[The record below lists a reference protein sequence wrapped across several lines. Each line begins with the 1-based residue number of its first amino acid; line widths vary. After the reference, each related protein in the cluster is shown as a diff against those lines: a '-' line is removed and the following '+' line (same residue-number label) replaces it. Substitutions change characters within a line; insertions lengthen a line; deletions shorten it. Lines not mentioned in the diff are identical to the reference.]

1 MSNPFFSSPGSCAR
15 AAASPASIPPRTT
28 QAPPAAPRP
37 AHLGNQSLLSFLFAL
52 FFWLALAGPALAQTT
67 GTLTGIVTTPA
78 GQPVPFATAAVL
90 NSTLGATADQGG
102 HFSIDHVPAGRQ
114 TVAVSSVGYATRT
127 RLVTVVAGQAVAL
140 RFSLPA
146 STTGLGEVVVSAQK
160 DEATLQRTPLAVS
173 ALGTRQLR
181 EYRVW
186 DFKDLTALAPNLY
199 VVEHANST
207 GGNFLNI
214 RGVMGFTN
222 EQAVATYVDGVY
234 QFDYFSAPSQ
244 LLNIERIEVLRG
256 PQGTLYGRNALGGV
270 VNIVTKQPTNT
281 PSGYAELSV
290 GNYGQQR
297 YALAAQAP
305 LVPDKL
311 FLRLGGQHGHR
322 QGVFQNRVTNSDFDA
337 QNSWLYTGGLRYLA
351 TNRLSFALNAYDE
364 HDHDRGAYAWV
375 PTRRQI
381 AAQPWQVSSNY
392 PNTERRRN
400 FNASLKASYRLPG
413 LTLTSVTAVQKFTI
427 DYPDR
432 YDFDFTA
439 ANAVSGTGLTRQRNY
454 TQELRAASNP
464 SSEHRLSWTAGAFGF
479 RQHTPN
485 VRNTFYV
492 GPDSPDLASFGG
504 PVGLLTTGRALNRGL
519 AGFGQLTYQLTAALS
534 LTGGLRY
541 DYEKRELVNGTAL
554 EAEGFP
560 PTSTQADSTF
570 RGTYRAWSPKAILS
584 YQATANVLAYA
595 SYARGYRAGGLNTA
609 APTRAQIPYQ
619 PETSGNYELGL
630 KTTLPSQRARL
641 NLALFYLQQ
650 RNQQIGTST
659 NGINYAVLNVGKMNN
674 YGAELEAAA
683 VPAKGLELSWN
694 AAYNHARYAA
704 LPLYNFTD
712 NRTQDYRGNRPI
724 NTPVVTSMLAAQY
737 TYALGQG
744 RQQPAVFVRGEWR
757 YLGHYY
763 FDYYNQDGQGGYA
776 LFNARAGVSSRH
788 LELAFWVRNVFERQY
803 ITYGSLSP
811 QSPTYL
817 QGLPRLLGTT
827 LTAKF

>member
-1 MSNPFFSSPGSCAR
+1 MRLFFSFV
-15 AAASPASIPPRTT
+15 
-28 QAPPAAPRP
+28 
-37 AHLGNQSLLSFLFAL
+37 L
-52 FFWLALAGPALAQTT
+52 WLALVGPALAQIT
-67 GTLTGIVTTPA
+67 GTLTGTVTTTT
-78 GQPVPFATAAVL
+78 GQPVPFATVAVL
-90 NSTLGATADQGG
+90 NSALGATADQNGT
-102 HFSIDHVPAGRQ
+102 FSINHVPAGRQ
-114 TVAVSSVGYATRT
+114 TVAVSSVGYATRAQ
-127 RLVTVVAGQAVAL
+127 LVTVAAGQSVPLAF
-140 RFSLPA
+140 RLPA

-160 DEATLQRTPLAVS
+160 DETTLQRTPLAVS

-290 GNYGQQR
+290 GNYDQQR
-297 YALAAQAP
+297 YSLAAQAP
-305 LVPDKL
+305 LVRDKL
-311 FLRLGGQHGHR
+311 FLSLGGQHGHR
-322 QGVFQNRVTNSDFDA
+322 QGVFKNLVTNADFDEQA
-337 QNSWLYTGGLRYLA
+337 SWLFNGSLRYRA
-351 TNRLSFALNAYDE
+351 TDRLSFALSAYNE
-364 HDHDRGAYAWV
+364 HNNDRGAYAWV

-381 AAQPWQVSSNY
+381 AEQPWQVYSNY

-400 FNASLKASYRLPG
+400 FNTSLKASYRLPG
-413 LTLTSVTAVQKFTI
+413 LTLTSVTGFQKFTI

-439 ANAVSGTGLTRQRNY
+439 ANAVSGTGLTRQRNF
-454 TQELRAASNP
+454 TQELRVASNP
-464 SSEHRLSWTAGAFGF
+464 TSERRLSWTAGGFGF

-485 VRNTFYV
+485 VQNTFYI
-492 GPDSPDLASFGG
+492 GPDSPFVSDYGG

-519 AGFGQLTYQLTAALS
+519 AGFGQLTYQRTTALS

-541 DYEKRELVNGTAL
+541 DYEKRELVNGNSLDA
-554 EAEGFP
+554 AGA
-560 PTSTQADSTF
+560 PTIVTRADTTF
-570 RGTYRAWSPKAILS
+570 TGTYRAWSPKGILS
-584 YQATANVLAYA
+584 YQATEHVLAYA

-630 KTTLPSQRARL
+630 KTTLPNQRARL

-650 RNQQIGTST
+650 RHQQIGTST

-683 VPAKGLELSWN
+683 VPVKGLELSWN

-704 LPLYNFTD
+704 LPLYNYQD
-712 NRTQDYRGNRPI
+712 NRTQDYAGNRPI
-724 NTPVVTSMLAAQY
+724 NTPAVTSMLTAQY
-737 TYALGQG
+737 TLALGQSK
-744 RQQPAVFVRGEWR
+744 QQPAVFVRGEWR
-757 YLGHYY
+757 YLGRYY

-788 LELAFWVRNVFERQY
+788 LELAFWARNVFERKY

-817 QGLPRLLGTT
+817 QSLPRLLGTT